1 MSSISERVMAEVV
14 RRLGLISTASGY
26 YTDAG
31 ASVHRARASFEVDAL
46 PAISVWDAGEQ
57 PINSTGSGRSESMTL
72 TLSIDIDAHAEADA
86 DETGE
91 QSALAVAEKLRAA
104 IEAHEFRTP
113 TTPPAGE
120 PAVRLTISIGV
131 ASLPIEDEQDE
142 VELIGRAD
150 QALYEAKRTGRNRVV
165 PYRKPAPAQP
175 AEEPLARSD
184 AS

>member
-91 QSALAVAEKLRAA
+91 VLGLLKADVKKALLDRSGYADGDGNLGLVAYVGGL
-104 IEAHEFRTP
+104 
-113 TTPPAGE
+113 
-120 PAVRLTISIGV
+120 
-131 ASLPIEDEQDE
+131 
-142 VELIGRAD
+142 
-150 QALYEAKRTGRNRVV
+150 
-165 PYRKPAPAQP
+165 AQP
-175 AEEPLARSD
+175 RPDGGSSEAYRVSIAVVIQEAFGNPD
-184 AS
+184 IVK